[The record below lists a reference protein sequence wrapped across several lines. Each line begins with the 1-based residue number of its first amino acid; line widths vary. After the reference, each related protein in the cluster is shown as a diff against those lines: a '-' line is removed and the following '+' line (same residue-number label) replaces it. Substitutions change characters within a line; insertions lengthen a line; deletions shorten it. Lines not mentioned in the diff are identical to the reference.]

1 MVSTWP
7 LSAMWTSLT
16 SGRYTPACILAS
28 VERFVKALD
37 KSFPYACSKT
47 EARLPALLSLAP
59 LPLSAIRPM
68 RELVDKL
75 ELQPEVIT
83 YLVDSVFFSTSDE
96 SRHARLF
103 EGLVAKSDTAPRQ
116 TNRFKAEMLLLQIQG
131 TTIVPLKDILCELP
145 VSPQPSDSSHSAGS
159 LVRAEDGE
167 TDEEGEAVTP
177 DMMASEVFSSTA
189 QGKSDVNALSPASSL
204 VL

>member
-1 MVSTWP
+1 M
-7 LSAMWTSLT
+7 
-16 SGRYTPACILAS
+16 
-28 VERFVKALD
+28 
-37 KSFPYACSKT
+37 
-47 EARLPALLSLAP
+47 
-59 LPLSAIRPM
+59 
-68 RELVDKL
+68 DKL